1 MGQNSFKKSA
11 YWKQNCVQ
19 PQICDKAQLHASDK
33 EKALC
38 ASWNTFC
45 FQHTCSCSSFQQ
57 TLMVQ
62 VSLYDPN
69 WSRGDKNLLKILC
82 WWYRCA
88 YSCPMC
94 PHLRLNIP
102 NYSLCNHI
110 CDMKHRMLNN
120 VTIVESVPRIDGTSA
135 DVVEGI
141 PRFNLI
147 IWGHPAYFWVN
158 QNFWIISWIQT
169 RLYMPNI
176 HVPPSSNFRHLSG
189 WFGEGGMHTSR
200 GMWGSWLELQVDREQ

>member
-1 MGQNSFKKSA
+1 MQVTKRKPRAHHETHFAFSTHA
-11 YWKQNCVQ
+11 L
-19 PQICDKAQLHASDK
+19 ALHFSK
-33 EKALC
+33 
-38 ASWNTFC
+38 
-45 FQHTCSCSSFQQ
+45 

-69 WSRGDKNLLKILC
+69 WSRGDKNLLQILC
-82 WWYRCA
+82 LWYRCA

-102 NYSLCNHI
+102 NYSLSNHI

-135 DVVEGI
+135 DVVEVI
-141 PRFNLI
+141 PRLNLI
-147 IWGHPAYFWVN
+147 IWGHPAYFRVN

-200 GMWGSWLELQVDREQ
+200 GM